1 MADEIQEFGWIDDP
15 DAVEAVVTGLP
26 MPTWRDTPASGVD
39 EASLPDEVL
48 GWQAWQKAS
57 GTAWPELS
65 QGSVGSC
72 VSFGTSHAIMLTAA
86 CEVLAGDPEETRIP
100 SMEVIYA
107 GSRVEVGGGKLTGDG
122 SIGAWAAEFVRRW
135 GVVPQGVHGSY
146 DLSKYDQKRCRE
158 WGRIGVPAA
167 LEDVAKK
174 HPVGN
179 CTLITSFSDAV
190 SAIGQGYGI
199 QVASNRGFRL
209 VRDSEGYA
217 APSGK
222 WGHSMSFIG
231 YRKSGKRPGLF
242 IVNSWGFN
250 STTGPKS
257 HPDAPASGWWVD
269 AEVADSMLKQ
279 RDSFAFSK
287 FTGFPPRSIN
297 WLI

>member
-1 MADEIQEFGWIDDP
+1 MAEEIQEFGWIDDP
-15 DAVEAVVTGLP
+15 DAVEAVVAGLP
-26 MPTWRDTPASGVD
+26 MPTWGDTPASGVD

-57 GTAWPELS
+57 GKAWPELS
-65 QGSVGSC
+65 QGKLGSC
-72 VSFGTSHAIMLTAA
+72 VSFGTSHALMLTMA
-86 CEVLAGDPEETRIP
+86 CEIIAGDAEEAKIP
-100 SMEVIYA
+100 CMEAIYG
-107 GSRVEVGGGKLTGDG
+107 GSRVEVGGGKIRGDG
-122 SIGAWAAEFVRRW
+122 SVGAWAAEWVRRW
-135 GVVPQGVHGSY
+135 GVVDQAIHGSY
-146 DLSKYDQKRCRE
+146 DLRKYDVDRCRE
-158 WGRIGVPAA
+158 WGAKGVPS
-167 LEDVAKK
+167 EIEEVAKL
-174 HPVGN
+174 HPIGN

-199 QVASNRGFRL
+199 QVASNRGFRQ
-209 VRDSEGYA
+209 VRDPEGYA

-231 YRKSGKRPGLF
+231 YRKAGKRPGLF
-242 IVNSWGFN
+242 IVNSWGFD

-287 FTGFPPRSIN
+287 FDGFPARSIN